1 MTVAEVTAFVDDA
14 IDALPAELADLVGD
28 ITLHVARDRQDLET
42 IKAAIRDA
50 GVKSVRIPQDFRALY
65 LGEHLDQVD
74 DEAEDVDPLEGVMLL
89 NASMLRTGEDVLFT
103 VLHELGHALGYD
115 EDEIAALGLE

>member
-1 MTVAEVTAFVDDA
+1 MTVAEVTAAVDDA
-14 IDALPAELADLVGD
+14 IEALPSDLRDLVGD
-28 ITLHVARDRQDLET
+28 ITLHVARDRRDLDT

-50 GVKSVRIPQDFRALY
+50 GVKSVVVPQDFRALY
-65 LGEHLDQVD
+65 LGEHLDTVD
-74 DEAEDVDPLEGVMLL
+74 DEAEEVDPLEGVMLL
-89 NASMLRTGEDVLFT
+89 NASMLRTQEDVLFT